1 MKTVIIHPDYN
12 SATKANDISI
22 VKLKTPLTFNE
33 NVKGACLP
41 ESSFAP
47 QSLAVVSGWGTT
59 VSGMY
64 FITNSCGQVVRDFER
79 EAKTRCNF

>member
-12 SATKANDISI
+12 SATLDNDISI

-59 VSGMY
+59 VSGRYSMINPVI
-64 FITNSCGQVVRDFER
+64 FII
-79 EAKTRCNF
+79 NFS